1 MKTSSNGRALIEKYE
16 GLILQSYDDA
26 NDHIVPVGGSSRG
39 TLTIGYGHTSAAG
52 APKVVPGMKITKEQA
67 DAILASDLQKVE
79 ADVTRLV
86 KVPLTQNQFDALVSF
101 HFNTGSLG
109 KSTALKKL
117 NAGDYQGCADA
128 FMMYTKGRVDGQ
140 LVPMKGLVTRRTE
153 EKTLFMKKDTPV
165 TSKTV
170 GNAPATTTVA
180 GGAATVAVTYSYWDM
195 FVQHWILYTLGA
207 MTIALAIDW
216 VIHKYKNRKTNVTVA

>member
-26 NDHIVPVGGSSRG
+26 NDHIVPAGGSSQG

-52 APKVVPGMKITKEQA
+52 APKVTPGMKITKEQA

-86 KVPLTQNQFDALVSF
+86 KVSLTQNQFDVLVSF

-117 NAGDYQGCADA
+117 NTGDYQGCADA
-128 FMMYTKGRVDGQ
+128 LMMYTRGRVNGQ
-140 LVPMKGLVTRRTE
+140 LVPMKGLVTRRNE
-153 EKTLFMKKDTPV
+153 EKALFLKKDVIVPKP
-165 TSKTV
+165 TS
-170 GNAPATTTVA
+170 NAPATTAVTGAVA
-180 GGAATVAVTYSYWDM
+180 GGAVVYSYWDM
-195 FVQHWILYTLGA
+195 FLQHWILYSLGA
-207 MTIALAIDW
+207 VGVAVVVGILINT
-216 VIHKYKNRKTNVTVA
+216 YRYRKITNAVV

>member
-52 APKVVPGMKITKEQA
+52 APKVIPGMKITKEQA
-67 DAILASDLQKVE
+67 DAILASDLKKVE
-79 ADVTRLV
+79 ADVERLV
-86 KVPLTQNQFDALVSF
+86 KVPLTQNQADALNSF
-101 HFNTGSLG
+101 QFNTGSLG

-128 FMMYTKGRVDGQ
+128 FMMYTKGRINGQ

-153 EKTLFMKKDTPV
+153 EKALFLKKDSV
-165 TSKTV
+165 TKTV
-170 GNAPATTTVA
+170 SAPATT
-180 GGAATVAVTYSYWDM
+180 AATGAVASGAVAYSHWDM
-195 FVQHWILYTLGA
+195 FVQHWILYTLGVMA
-207 MTIALAIDW
+207 IALAIGW